1 MLSKSRKMAKPLLLL
16 LVLVSA
22 AWLSATPFYPA
33 PPSIVH
39 GPFLLDDAEGALRL
53 DEVLRR
59 AGEYSAAPVR
69 GYWWVAEAVNA
80 GDDER
85 WVVHVGNTA
94 IDRARLFVYDG
105 GEEVHRDSADMRA
118 LAHSGAADYV
128 IGHHFPFEFPSGSR
142 RILVLHLDTAV
153 AHPGLIFVKPQAL
166 AGAESRFYMLAI
178 WTGVGAMAALICY
191 NLFLGLSLRLSTYLF
206 YVTHASGHLLYLL
219 TALGLLGTTLPV
231 MERYLLLNIPSIGL
245 GVLGGALFVYY
256 FLELPSFAPRL
267 ARVYRFFIGAL
278 LLSPLLLLVLA
289 PHTFFG
295 VIRASHLLLAGLV
308 VGAAVLGVMRHKP
321 EARYILIGWGGMLA
335 LTTKGM
341 LGVMGVTELTIDAG
355 IWGVWA
361 ILFEMFFLSLALA
374 DRVRR
379 LSREK
384 DAAQAATAAKSTF
397 LANMSHEIRTPLNGV
412 LGMVEVLRGT
422 PLDNQQREYLAH
434 IRHSGNALLSLLD
447 DILDYSRVEA
457 GRIKLEQTDFD
468 PRRLF
473 DELMFLL
480 STQAENKGIGLALTV
495 DPQMPAMLRGDPGRL
510 RQVLLNL
517 LGNAVKFTAQGEVRL
532 TVECLARQGGENRLR
547 FAVSDSGIGMD
558 QHTQQHL
565 FDRFEQ
571 ADSSIA
577 RRYGGSGL
585 GLAIVYEL
593 VRLMGG
599 SVQVESKL
607 GRGSRFEVELTLPD
621 GQPAPVAEEEADVV
635 LPPLHVLVVDDDA
648 INRVVASALLT
659 RDGHRVTTVDNGTAA
674 LMRITQEPFDLVLM
688 DLGMPGMDGM
698 ETTRRLRASGATL
711 PVIGLTAH
719 VLPEQQRAC
728 IQSGMNAVLHKP
740 VQAAKLNKVLAAV
753 LQETHG
759 GPSVAPA
766 LS

>member
-16 LVLVSA
+16 LLLVSA

-39 GPFLLDDAEGALRL
+39 GPFLLDAEGALRP

-59 AGEYSAAPVR
+59 AGEHSAAPVR
-69 GYWWVAEAVNA
+69 SYWWVAEVANT

-94 IDRARLFVYDG
+94 IERARLFVYDG
-105 GEEVHRDSADMRA
+105 GVEVHRGRADMLA
-118 LAHSGAADYV
+118 LARNGMADYV

-142 RILVLHLDTAV
+142 RTLVLHLDTAV

-166 AGAESRFYMLAI
+166 AAAESRFHTLAI
-178 WTGVGAMAALICY
+178 WTGVGAIAALICY

-206 YVTHASGHLLYLL
+206 YVAHASGHLLYLL
-219 TALGLLGTTLPV
+219 TALGLLGAALPV

-256 FLELPSFAPRL
+256 FLDLPSFAPRL
-267 ARVYRFFIGAL
+267 ARLYRWFIAAM

-308 VGAAVLGVMRHKP
+308 LGAAVLGVMRHKP

-355 IWGVWA
+355 IWGLWA

-412 LGMVEVLRGT
+412 IGMVDVLRGT
-422 PLDNQQREYLAH
+422 PLDAQQREYLEH

-457 GRIKLEQTDFD
+457 GRIKLEHTDFD
-468 PRRLF
+468 PRRLL
-473 DELMFLL
+473 DELVFLL
-480 STQAENKGIGLALTV
+480 STQAEKKGIHLVLAV
-495 DPQMPAMLRGDPGRL
+495 DPQLPAMLRGDPGRL

-517 LGNAVKFTAQGEVRL
+517 LGNAVKFTGQGEVRL
-532 TVECLARQGGENRLR
+532 TAECLARQGGENRLR

-558 QHTQQHL
+558 QHTLQHL

-599 SVQVESKL
+599 TVQVDSRP

-621 GQPAPVAEEEADVV
+621 GLPVPAAEEEAEIV

-674 LMRITQEPFDLVLM
+674 LMRIIQEPFDLVLM

-698 ETTRRLRASGATL
+698 EATRRLRASGATL

-719 VLPEQQRAC
+719 VLPEQQQAC
-728 IQSGMNAVLHKP
+728 IQAGMNAVLHKP

-753 LQETHG
+753 LRETRG
-759 GPSVAPA
+759 DLSVAPV